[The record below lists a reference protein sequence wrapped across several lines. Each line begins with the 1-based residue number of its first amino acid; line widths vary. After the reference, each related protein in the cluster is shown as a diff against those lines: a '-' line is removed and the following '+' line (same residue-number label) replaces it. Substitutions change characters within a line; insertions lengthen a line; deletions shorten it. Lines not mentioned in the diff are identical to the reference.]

1 MTLTSALLILIMIMI
16 WKTHIILIMLYVIVI
31 GSIELIYLSSV
42 LYKFDQGGY
51 LPLAFA
57 AFLITIML
65 VWNYVYR
72 KRYTYELSHKV
83 PGEKVEEMVLNSGVR
98 RIPGI
103 AFFYSELV
111 QGIPPIFEHYVSNV
125 PALHSVLVFVSI
137 KSLPISR
144 VPSNERFLFRQVG
157 SHDCHVFRCV
167 ARYGYKEPRNEQE
180 PFDAMLVQRLKE
192 FIEESWKSRIPW
204 NGSHEGEER
213 MVEGGD
219 EKRER
224 EEVMVGRVLEL
235 VEKEWKSGVVHFLG
249 ENEVVAAKGAG
260 LWKRFLIDYAYGTLK
275 RNIRQQNEVFTI
287 PRRQLLKVGMTI
299 EL

>member
-1 MTLTSALLILIMIMI
+1 MTLTSALLTLIMIMI
-16 WKTHIILIMLYVIVI
+16 WKTHIIFIILYVVVI
-31 GSIELIYLSSV
+31 GSVELIYLSSV

-57 AFLITIML
+57 VFLIIIML

-72 KRYTYELSHKV
+72 RRYMYELSHKV
-83 PGEKVEEMVLNSGVR
+83 PSEKVEEIVLNSNVR

-111 QGIPPIFEHYVSNV
+111 QGIPPIFEHYVANV

-144 VPSNERFLFRQVG
+144 VPAEERFLFRRVG
-157 SHDCHVFRCV
+157 SHDCFVFQCV
-167 ARYGYKEPRNEQE
+167 ARYGYKDARNEHE
-180 PFDAMLVQRLKE
+180 PFDATLVQRLKE
-192 FIEESWKSRIPW
+192 YMEESWKA
-204 NGSHEGEER
+204 R
-213 MVEGGD
+213 MVGHGSDGDEARVVDGG

-224 EEVMVGRVLEL
+224 EEVLLSKKLEL
-235 VEKEWKSGVVHFLG
+235 VEREWRNGVVHLLG
-249 ENEVVAAKGAG
+249 ENEVVAARGAG
-260 LWKRFLIDYAYGTLK
+260 LGKRFVIDYAYGILK

-287 PRRQLLKVGMTI
+287 PRGQLLKVGMTI

>member
-16 WKTHIILIMLYVIVI
+16 WKTHVILIILYVIVI
-31 GSIELIYLSSV
+31 GSVELIYLSSV

-57 AFLITIML
+57 AVLITIML

-72 KRYTYELSHKV
+72 KRYMYELSHKV
-83 PGEKVEEMVLNSGVR
+83 PSEKVEEMVLNFGVR

-111 QGIPPIFEHYVSNV
+111 QGIPSIFEHYVSNV

-137 KSLPISR
+137 KSLPISH
-144 VPSNERFLFRQVG
+144 VPTNERFLFRQVG
-157 SHDCHVFRCV
+157 SHDSYVFRCV

-180 PFDAMLVQRLKE
+180 PFDAMLVQRLKK
-192 FIEESWKSRIPW
+192 FIEESWKARILGS
-204 NGSHEGEER
+204 GSHEGEER
-213 MVEGGD
+213 VVEGG
-219 EKRER
+219 EKRET
-224 EEVMVGRVLEL
+224 EEVLVGRDLEL
-235 VEKEWKSGVVHFLG
+235 VDKEWKNGVVHFLG
-249 ENEVVAAKGAG
+249 ENEVVAARGAG
-260 LWKRFLIDYAYGTLK
+260 LWKRFLIDYAYGILK